1 LSHSRREEKNIKR
14 VNKKRTE
21 SIVSGEEV
29 MDGVEDERRRH
40 AGTRANPYTADTA
53 QQSKRRKLGPDTP
66 SKVDTSISPHLK
78 VTKTKV
84 TTEKNGTSRPYAHF
98 YPAKPEVY
106 AGLQLAHGANSIVTA
121 VPGTETSDSKS
132 VLRKAPALSDR
143 PNTIIPR
150 TIALATVLES
160 RCDISHQDEAES
172 YPLRR
177 PGIRSSTFSAVM
189 RIIASLPR
197 PTFTPTSRHP
207 KPEQRPPVWAEVG
220 CVKSR

>member
-1 LSHSRREEKNIKR
+1 MKG
-14 VNKKRTE
+14 VNKKRTKT
-21 SIVSGEEV
+21 IIQGEEV

-40 AGTRANPYTADTA
+40 AGTRGNPSTADTA
-53 QQSKRRKLGPDTP
+53 QQGKKRKLGPDTS
-66 SKVDTSISPHLK
+66 SKVETSISSHSK
-78 VTKTKV
+78 VTKSKV
-84 TTEKNGTSRPYAHF
+84 TTQKNGTLRPYAHF
-98 YPAKPEVY
+98 YPVKPEFY
-106 AGLQLAHGANSIVTA
+106 ADLQLAHGANSIMTA

-143 PNTIIPR
+143 PNTTIPR
-150 TIALATVLES
+150 TIGLATVLER

-189 RIIASLPR
+189 RIIAGLPR
-197 PTFTPTSRHP
+197 PTFRPTSRHP